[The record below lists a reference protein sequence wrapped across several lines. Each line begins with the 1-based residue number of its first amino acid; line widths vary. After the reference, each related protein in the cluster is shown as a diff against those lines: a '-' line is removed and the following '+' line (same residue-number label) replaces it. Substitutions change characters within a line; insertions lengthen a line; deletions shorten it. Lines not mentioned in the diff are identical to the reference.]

1 MIWQILEER
10 KKVNNMTIKKVAE
23 LVGIMIAM
31 AATFMV
37 FCLFELERMINEDMR
52 TARYELVKE
61 KCT

>member
-1 MIWQILEER
+1 
-10 KKVNNMTIKKVAE
+10 MTIKKAAE

-31 AATFMV
+31 TATFMV
-37 FCLFELERMINEDMR
+37 FCLLELERMINEDMR